1 MTQPASSVQDDEKIL
16 DSNIALSVELWLKS
30 EFGSQRCYLNPQNWK
45 FFVREEENVS
55 K

>member
-16 DSNIALSVELWLKS
+16 DSRLKS